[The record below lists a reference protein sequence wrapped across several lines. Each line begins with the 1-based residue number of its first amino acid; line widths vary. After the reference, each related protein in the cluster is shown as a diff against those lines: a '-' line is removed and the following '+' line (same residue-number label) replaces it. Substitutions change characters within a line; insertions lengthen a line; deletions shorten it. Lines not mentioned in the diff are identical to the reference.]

1 MKDASK
7 SILVL
12 LLFLFFGIS
21 ANAQLTDLARVEF
34 TYFPQS
40 DSDNSFRRFRTFL
53 NFPIKLKKEGSYL
66 VPGVEYRNVHF
77 KFYDDT
83 SFETLHLD
91 RFQSF
96 TATLGYVFHLSNDWR
111 VGIQTG
117 AKAASNFSTN
127 ELLKDDILYE
137 GAVFFI
143 KIKNG
148 EEVLKP
154 TRMIFGL
161 HYSTTSGFP
170 FPLPV
175 AHYYKKFHPQW
186 SYMVGVPKTNLKYHA
201 NDRNVL
207 QAFVTLDGFY
217 ANVQDNFNITPTVP
231 NSTNLADSM
240 SMTVV
245 LAGLGYEYSFTE
257 HLGLYV
263 YAGHTIMNDIR
274 LRDKDRNDVYTI
286 NSVNTFYARGGLKFS
301 VF

>member
-1 MKDASK
+1 MKNTCK
-7 SILVL
+7 SLLVL
-12 LLFLFFGIS
+12 SFLLFFGSS
-21 ANAQLTDLARVEF
+21 AMAQLTDLARVEY

-40 DSDNSFRRFRTFL
+40 DSDNSFRRFRTFF

-66 VPGVEYRNVHF
+66 VPGIEYRNVHF

-96 TATLGYVFHLSNDWR
+96 TATLAYVFHLNNNWR
-111 VGIQTG
+111 VGLQTG

-127 ELLKDDILYE
+127 ELLSDDIIYE
-137 GAVFFI
+137 GAVYFI
-143 KIKNG
+143 KIKKG
-148 EEVLKP
+148 EDILKP
-154 TRMIFGL
+154 TRIIFGL
-161 HYSTTSGFP
+161 HYSTTTGFP

-175 AHYYKKFHPQW
+175 AHYYKKFHPKW
-186 SYMVGVPKTNLKYHA
+186 SYMLGVPKTNLKYHT
-201 NDRNVL
+201 NNRNVL

-217 ANVQDNFNITPTVP
+217 ANVQDNFDVTPTV
-231 NSTNLADSM
+231 NDNTALANSM

-245 LAGLGYEYSFTE
+245 LAGIGYEYSITE

-263 YAGHTIMNDIR
+263 YAGHTIRNDIR
-274 LRDKDRNDVYTI
+274 LRDVDRNDVYTI

>member
-1 MKDASK
+1 MKNTFR

-12 LLFLFFGIS
+12 FFLLFFGFS
-21 ANAQLTDLARVEF
+21 AKAQLTDLARIEF

-40 DSDNSFRRFRTFL
+40 DSDNSFRRFRTFF

-66 VPGVEYRNVHF
+66 VPGIEYRNVNF

-83 SFETLHLD
+83 SFETFHLD
-91 RFQSF
+91 RFQSI
-96 TATLGYVFHLSNDWR
+96 TATLAYVFHLNNDWR
-111 VGIQTG
+111 VGLQTG

-127 ELLKDDILYE
+127 HLLSDDIIYE
-137 GAVFFI
+137 GAVYFI
-143 KIKNG
+143 KIKKG
-148 EEVLKP
+148 EDILKP
-154 TRMIFGL
+154 TRIIFGL
-161 HYSTTSGFP
+161 HYSTTTGFP

-175 AHYYKKFHPQW
+175 AHYYKKFHSKW
-186 SYMVGVPKTNLKYHA
+186 SYMLGVPKTNLKYHA
-201 NDRNVL
+201 NNRNVL

-217 ANVQDNFNITPTVP
+217 ANVQDNFDITPSVQD
-231 NSTNLADSM
+231 STALADSM
-240 SMTVV
+240 SMTVI
-245 LAGLGYEYSFTE
+245 LAGLGYEYSITE

-274 LRDKDRNDVYTI
+274 LRDVDRNDVYTI

>member
-1 MKDASK
+1 MKNTCK
-7 SILVL
+7 SLLVL
-12 LLFLFFGIS
+12 SFLLFFGSS
-21 ANAQLTDLARVEF
+21 AMAQLTDLARVEY

-66 VPGVEYRNVHF
+66 VPGIEYRNVHF

-96 TATLGYVFHLSNDWR
+96 TATLAYVFHLNNNWR
-111 VGIQTG
+111 VGLQTG

-127 ELLKDDILYE
+127 ELLSDDIIYE
-137 GAVFFI
+137 GAVYFI
-143 KIKNG
+143 KIKKG
-148 EEVLKP
+148 EDILKP
-154 TRMIFGL
+154 TRIIFGL
-161 HYSTTSGFP
+161 HYSTTTGFP

-175 AHYYKKFHPQW
+175 AHYYKKFHPKW
-186 SYMVGVPKTNLKYHA
+186 SYMLGVPKTNLKYHT
-201 NDRNVL
+201 NNRNVL

-217 ANVQDNFNITPTVP
+217 ANVQDNFDVTPTV
-231 NSTNLADSM
+231 NDNTALANSM

-245 LAGLGYEYSFTE
+245 LAGIGYEYSITE

-263 YAGHTIMNDIR
+263 YAGHTIRNDIR
-274 LRDKDRNDVYTI
+274 LRDVDRNDVYTI